1 MNMKQIKKQL
11 ILNIPY
17 IVLGLVATNLG
28 EMWRLAV
35 GANASVAVDV
45 DFANGRFRGFAQ
57 LFFGDTDG
65 IGELAAVLIDDV
77 HVFLGH

>member
-17 IVLGLVATNLG
+17 IVLGLAATNLG

-35 GANASVAVDV
+35 GANA
-45 DFANGRFRGFAQ
+45 
-57 LFFGDTDG
+57 
-65 IGELAAVLIDDV
+65 
-77 HVFLGH
+77 